1 MARFFKEQDIDE
13 FRDCFHLFA
22 RHGQITTLDEL
33 TVIMRSL
40 GMSPTIAQLRTYMK
54 ERGGKKGISFAEF
67 LDIMHHHTKQEK
79 IPKEIMQAFRGHD
92 TARRGVIPA
101 RNLRHILLRWGE
113 CLSPRE
119 VDQIFRE
126 ANIQP
131 NGFVKYDDFVKIV
144 CAPVPDYY

>member
-13 FRDCFHLFA
+13 FRDCFQLFA
-22 RHGQITTLDEL
+22 RHGQITSMDEL

-40 GMSPTIAQLRTYMK
+40 GISPTIAELRKYIK
-54 ERGGKKGISFAEF
+54 DKGGKMTFAEF
-67 LDIMHHHTKQEK
+67 LDVMHQHTKQEK
-79 IPKEIMQAFRGHD
+79 IPKEIIQAFRGHD
-92 TARRGVIPA
+92 TSRRGMIPA
-101 RNLRHILLRWGE
+101 RNLKHILLRWGE

-119 VDQIFRE
+119 VEQIFRE